1 MQVLLELC
9 QCGVMVFS
17 GMEMCPLSE
26 FTNFFCE
33 DIIWN
38 VVREILD
45 QSMVW
50 TYLSEVDA

>member
-9 QCGVMVFS
+9 QCGVTVLS

-33 DIIWN
+33 DIIWH